1 LAIESPQTSAWNRG
15 NPALRFGQKHVLSL
29 PVSVPGTIVTVCT
42 ANICRSP
49 MAAALLQHALLAQ
62 PEPFRSLKVISAGV
76 AARTG
81 EPVSENS
88 VLALKKVGIDI
99 SQHRSQPLTQRMLD
113 EALAVICMTESHR
126 AMIQVQAEPVPQNLF
141 LFRQFIPGDGDRE
154 IGDPYGGPLRVY
166 EAARDEMVESIPALV
181 AHLKTLLLAPPAA

>member
-1 LAIESPQTSAWNRG
+1 
-15 NPALRFGQKHVLSL
+15 LRFPQKHVLSL

-49 MAAALLQHALLAQ
+49 MAAALLQHALAAQ
-62 PEPFRSLKVISAGV
+62 PEPLRSIKVISAGV
-76 AARTG
+76 AARPG

-99 SQHRSQPLTQRMLD
+99 SQHRAQPLTQQLLD

-126 AMIQVQAEPVPQNLF
+126 ALIQVQAEPVPKNVF
-141 LFRQFIPGDGDRE
+141 LFRQFLPSDGEKE
-154 IGDPYGGPLRVY
+154 IGDPYGGPLRIY
-166 EAARDEMVESIPALV
+166 EAVRDEMVESIPALV
-181 AHLKTLLLAPPAA
+181 AHLRTLVPASPNSPS